1 MNEFIQ
7 SLLLNGLMQLFI
19 QWGGVKNPILSKF
32 IDGLKNDGT
41 TNT

>member
-7 SLLLNGLMQLFI
+7 SLLLNGLMQLLI
-19 QWGGVKNPILSKF
+19 QWGGVKNPILSKV
-32 IDGLKNDGT
+32 IDGLKNDGM